1 LSEYKDYIIRA
12 TAADGQV
19 RAFAATTTNLVAH
32 AQRIHGLSPVA
43 AAGLGRLMTAAA
55 MMGIDM
61 KGEGNSLS
69 IILRGGGPL
78 GSLVVVATSSGKIK
92 GYVDNPNVYLPLNS
106 YGKLDVSGAVGKEGK
121 LTVIKDLGLKEP
133 YVGQVDIV
141 SGEIGDDIAFYMASS
156 EQKPSAV
163 GLGVLVDVDST
174 VSAAGGFMI
183 QPLPGASEEIIEKI
197 ENRISNIPG
206 VSTLISEGKTPE
218 EILKTL
224 LDDYELKVHDKIYP
238 YFLCDCNRERLE
250 SVLITLGRDEL
261 EDILKK
267 DGKAELVCHYC
278 NKKYIF
284 DYDDIQ
290 KLIESIDQK

>member
-1 LSEYKDYIIRA
+1 MSEYKDYIIRA